1 MYIDGNSIVTDA
13 NGYLTTTG
21 VNDFVIGTNNTAR
34 IHVDGGGN
42 VGIGNTSP
50 SNRFHVT
57 GPDASVGTI
66 KWQNAGSRKAGFLY
80 SDSVGVAIYSTSFN
94 NASIYLAE
102 NDRIAFKVNGSTER
116 MRIDSSGNVGIGTTS
131 PSYKLHVAGDIG
143 IDNGDSIYVGN
154 AASTISSNSSADIL
168 YFANRDHVFGSVI
181 GGVSNERVRITE
193 VGNVGIGT
201 TSPGAKLEV
210 AGAVKI
216 AGNFAKLFFEDTA
229 GSDLDAY
236 IANNANGLFFGKTN
250 SPSSSNDVLML
261 DLTNKRVGIGTSTCL
276 LYTSPSPRDGL
287 LSRMPSSA

>member
-1 MYIDGNSIVTDA
+1 
-13 NGYLTTTG
+13 
-21 VNDFVIGTNNTAR
+21 GTVGLS
-34 IHVDGGGN
+34 VD
-42 VGIGNTSP
+42 T
-50 SNRFHVT
+50 
-57 GPDASVGTI
+57 
-66 KWQNAGSRKAGFLY
+66 
-80 SDSVGVAIYSTSFN
+80 
-94 NASIYLAE
+94 
-102 NDRIAFKVNGSTER
+102 
-116 MRIDSSGNVGIGTTS
+116 SGNVGIGTTS

-261 DLTNKRVGIGTSTCL
+261 DLTNKRVGIGTSTPSTALEVNGTATVTALVETSTRELKENIETLEDQSTIVDSLQPVTYTWKEDGKEDFGLIAEDVADIAPHLVSRNEDGNPTGIKYSKLSVL
-276 LYTSPSPRDGL
+276 LLDVVQKQNTLINDL
-287 LSRMPSSA
+287 NE